1 MPILD
6 LNESVKGGIWGR
18 CFKCNKKKL
27 ESTQEKRYGFCK
39 ECLAEMGVD
48 LELA

>member
-1 MPILD
+1 MAILD

-18 CFKCNKKKL
+18 CFNCKKKL
-27 ESTQEKRYGFCK
+27 ESTEEKKYGFCK
-39 ECLAEMGVD
+39 VCLAEMGVD